1 MINARAAARAH
12 IGGVERWAREM
23 AERLPRLRPE
33 AYLVARP
40 PRGLAHRAGH
50 GWEQVA
56 LPLLARRRGASL
68 IYCPANLGPMAGPGN
83 VVLLHDVA
91 ALRHPEWYSRTYAAW
106 QGRMV
111 PLVARRA
118 LAVATVSAYSR
129 SQIAETLDIAPE
141 RIAVIAGGVD
151 ERFRPGA
158 APDAR
163 HALGL
168 ERPYALTLS
177 TRYPRKN
184 QAALTEAARRLGER
198 GIDLVAAGGER
209 GYMRAEPPVPGVR
222 ALGYVDDDLLPGL
235 FAGARAFV
243 LASRGEGF
251 GLPCLEAMSSGVPVV
266 AADSGALPE
275 TCGDAALL
283 VDPGDSAAIA
293 DALDLATSDEGVR
306 ERLHS
311 AGLGQTGLAFRRA
324 VRAADRHGRLPEA
337 DAAPAHAG
345 ARPRA
350 GEHHAG
356 VSGGPRDELRGS
368 SGR

>member
-1 MINARAAARAH
+1 VINARAAARAH

-23 AERLPRLRPE
+23 AERLPRLRPDE
-33 AYLVARP
+33 YLVARP
-40 PRGLAHRAGH
+40 PRGFAHRAGH
-50 GWEQVA
+50 AWEQAA

-68 IYCPANLGPMAGPGN
+68 IYCPANLGPVAGRGN

-91 ALRHPEWYSRTYAAW
+91 SLRHPEWYTRGYVAW
-106 QGRMV
+106 QRRLL

-118 LAVATVSAYSR
+118 RAIVTVSAFSR
-129 SQIAETLDIAPE
+129 TQIAETLDIAPE

-163 HALGL
+163 RALGL
-168 ERPYALTLS
+168 ARPYALTLS

-184 QAALTEAARRLGER
+184 QAALTEAAGRLRER

-209 GYMRAEPPVPGVR
+209 DYMRAGQPVPGVR

-251 GLPCLEAMSSGVPVV
+251 GLPCLEAMASGVPVV

-275 TCGDAALL
+275 TCGGAALL
-283 VDPGDSAAIA
+283 VDPGDSTAIA
-293 DALDLATSDEGVR
+293 DALDLATSDESVR
-306 ERLHS
+306 ERLRG
-311 AGLGQTGLAFRRA
+311 AGLA
-324 VRAADRHGRLPEA
+324 RAAELGWERSARET
-337 DAAPAHAG
+337 DALLERVA
-345 ARPRA
+345 
-350 GEHHAG
+350 
-356 VSGGPRDELRGS
+356 SG
-368 SGR
+368 